1 MEPIMRLLPILA
13 AATIGLF
20 ATAAVAQNRDPGSA
34 PAGVSATGGKP
45 QKVDPAEVRRE
56 NAVPGAS
63 SGKMSSGKPQKVDPA
78 EVKRENAIPGG
89 K

>member
-1 MEPIMRLLPILA
+1 METVMRLIPILA
-13 AATIGLF
+13 AMTLGLF
-20 ATAAVAQNRDPGSA
+20 ATAALAQKDPGSA
-34 PAGVSATGGKP
+34 PPGVSSTGGKP

-56 NAVPGAS
+56 NAIPGAAT
-63 SGKMSSGKPQKVDPA
+63 GKASSGKPQKVDPA